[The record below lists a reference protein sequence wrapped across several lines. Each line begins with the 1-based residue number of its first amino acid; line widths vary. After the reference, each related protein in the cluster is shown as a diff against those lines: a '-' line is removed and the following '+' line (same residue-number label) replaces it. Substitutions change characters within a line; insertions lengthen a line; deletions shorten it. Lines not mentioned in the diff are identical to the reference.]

1 MKHFKVTVTCQ
12 AVEASLMV
20 CLDKDLQRNKI
31 HGICKACVKDNYDV
45 NITAVRL
52 RHNDTTKWISL
63 EQMVQEL
70 VDLKLY
76 KIRWVKKPVYG
87 VKTNH
92 GQLIDTPASI
102 KPTDVIVRHFSGH
115 PSSVY
120 ITLVP
125 SADYLKI
132 DFDIFA
138 AALNKQDLKLTFR
151 GTYEGITADFP
162 ENAVD
167 KTARIINNKF
177 IDISW
182 NEIATQY
189 ETVQEKIEL

>member
-1 MKHFKVTVTCQ
+1 MRHFKVTVSCQ
-12 AVEASLMV
+12 AVETSMMV
-20 CLDKDLQRNKI
+20 CLDKDLQRDKI
-31 HGICKACVKDNYDV
+31 HNICKACVKDNYGIS
-45 NITAVRL
+45 ITAIRL

-70 VDLKLY
+70 VNLKLY
-76 KIRWVKKPVYG
+76 KIRLVKKPIYG

-92 GQLIDTPASI
+92 GQLIDTPTSI
-102 KPTDVIVRHFSGH
+102 KPTDVIIRHFSGH

-120 ITLVP
+120 ITLKP

-138 AALNKQDLKLTFR
+138 AALNKQDLKLAFR
-151 GTYEGITADFP
+151 GTYDGIAADFP
-162 ENAVD
+162 DNAID
-167 KTARIINNKF
+167 KTARIVNNK

-189 ETVQEKIEL
+189 ETVQEKVEL

>member
-1 MKHFKVTVTCQ
+1 
-12 AVEASLMV
+12 MV
-20 CLDKDLQRNKI
+20 CLDKELQRDQI
-31 HGICKACVKDNYDV
+31 HKICKACVKDNYD
-45 NITAVRL
+45 IHIGAVRV

-70 VDLKLY
+70 IELKLY

-92 GQLIDTPASI
+92 GQLIDIPASI
-102 KPTDVIVRHFSGH
+102 KPTNVIVRHFSGH

-151 GTYEGITADFP
+151 GTYDGIAADFP
-162 ENAVD
+162 DNAID
-167 KTARIINNKF
+167 KIARIINNKF

-182 NEIATQY
+182 NEIATQH
-189 ETVQEKIEL
+189 EAVQEKIEL

>member
-1 MKHFKVTVTCQ
+1 MRHFRVTVSCQ
-12 AVEASLMV
+12 AVETSLMV
-20 CLDKDLQRNKI
+20 CLDKDLQRDTI
-31 HGICKACVKDNYDV
+31 HNICKVCVKDNYDV

-63 EQMVQEL
+63 EEMVQEL

-76 KIRWVKKPVYG
+76 KTKWVRKPSYAAK
-87 VKTNH
+87 VKH
-92 GQLIDTPASI
+92 GQMIDTPSFI
-102 KPTDVIVRHFSGH
+102 KPKDVIIRHFGCH

-120 ITLVP
+120 IELET

-132 DFDIFA
+132 NFDAYA

-151 GTYEGITADFP
+151 GTYDGIAADFP
-162 ENAVD
+162 EGAID
-167 KTARIINNKF
+167 MTAEIANKKFIIIN
-177 IDISW
+177 W
-182 NEIATQY
+182 NEVSTHY

>member
-1 MKHFKVTVTCQ
+1 MRHFKVTVTCQ
-12 AVEASLMV
+12 AVNTSMMV
-20 CLDKDLQRNKI
+20 CLDKDLQRDKI
-31 HGICKACVKDNYDV
+31 HDICKACVKDNYDV

-70 VDLKLY
+70 IDLKLY
-76 KIRWVKKPVYG
+76 KIKWVKKPVYG

-102 KPTDVIVRHFSGH
+102 KPTDVIIRHFPGH

-125 SADYLKI
+125 SANYLKI

-138 AALNKQDLKLTFR
+138 AALNNQDLKLTFR
-151 GTYEGITADFP
+151 GTYDGIAADFP
-162 ENAVD
+162 DNAID

>member
-1 MKHFKVTVTCQ
+1 MRHFKVTVTCQ
-12 AVEASLMV
+12 AVETSLMV
-20 CLDKDLQRNKI
+20 CLDKDLERDQIYK
-31 HGICKACVKDNYDV
+31 ICKACVKDNYDIAIV
-45 NITAVRL
+45 KRRDSDDI
-52 RHNDTTKWISL
+52 KWISL

-70 VDLKLY
+70 IDLKLY
-76 KIRWVKKPVYG
+76 KIKWVKKPVYG

-102 KPTDVIVRHFSGH
+102 KPTDVIVRHFTGH

-125 SADYLKI
+125 SANYLKI

-151 GTYEGITADFP
+151 GTYDGIAADFP
-162 ENAVD
+162 DNAID

-182 NEIATQY
+182 NEIAAQY

>member
-1 MKHFKVTVTCQ
+1 MKHFRVTITCQ
-12 AVEASLMV
+12 AVETSLMV
-20 CLDKDLQRNKI
+20 RLDKDLQRDKI
-31 HGICKACVKDNYDV
+31 HDICKACVKDNYDI

-76 KIRWVKKPVYG
+76 KIRWVKKPIYG

-92 GQLIDTPASI
+92 GQLIDTPTSI

-120 ITLVP
+120 ITLEP
-125 SADYLKI
+125 SANYLKV

-151 GTYEGITADFP
+151 GTYEGIAADFP
-162 ENAVD
+162 DNAID
-167 KTARIINNKF
+167 KIARIINNKF

-189 ETVQEKIEL
+189 ETV